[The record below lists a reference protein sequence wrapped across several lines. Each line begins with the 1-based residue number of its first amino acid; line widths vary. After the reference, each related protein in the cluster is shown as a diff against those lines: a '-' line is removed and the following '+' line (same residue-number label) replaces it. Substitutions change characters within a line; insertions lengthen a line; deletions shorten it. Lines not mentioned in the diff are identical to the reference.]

1 MGTRYKGTPDEIRA
15 INAYIK
21 LQRAADSVVARTSR
35 HLASVNLTKGQ
46 YGVLDALLYF
56 GPQQLGQLAEKILRS
71 EGNMTTVVDNLE
83 RRGLVERERNR
94 LDRRVVTVS
103 LTDAGRQL
111 ISEVVP
117 VHVAV
122 LVEAMSILSPVE
134 QEVLARLCR
143 QVGKQERVS
152 TGGEDLSA
160 EQEAYTGAGE

>member
-1 MGTRYKGTPDEIRA
+1 MGTHYQGTPDEIRA

-21 LQRAADSVVARTSR
+21 LQRAANATMARAGR

-56 GPQQLGQLAEKILRS
+56 GPLQLGQLAEKVLKS
-71 EGNMTTVVDNLE
+71 DGNMTTVVDNLE

-103 LTDAGRQL
+103 LTEAGRQL

-117 VHVAV
+117 VHVAA

-143 QVGKQERVS
+143 QVGKQERIDA
-152 TGGEDLSA
+152 GGEDISA

>member
-1 MGTRYKGTPDEIRA
+1 MGTRYQGTSEEIRA

-21 LQRAADSVVARTSR
+21 LQRAANATMARAGR

-56 GPQQLGQLAEKILRS
+56 GPLQLGQLAEKVLKS
-71 EGNMTTVVDNLE
+71 DGNMTTVVDNLE

-94 LDRRVVTVS
+94 EDRRVITVS
-103 LTDAGRQL
+103 LTEAGRQL

-122 LVEAMSILSPVE
+122 LVEVMSILSPVE
-134 QEVLARLCR
+134 QEVLGRLCR
-143 QVGKQERVS
+143 QVGKQERVPFS
-152 TGGEDLSA
+152 EEDLSS
-160 EQEAYTGAGE
+160 EQEAYT